1 MFNYKLA
8 NWDQKLYKTIPATTF
23 SSMEY
28 LRISASNLFM
38 IVSRIFL
45 SWKIAENTKIGAT
58 AIVRA
63 SNEVK
68 SRLYRNRYNS

>member
-1 MFNYKLA
+1 MVTVNHF
-8 NWDQKLYKTIPATTF
+8 KTIPATTF
-23 SSMEY
+23 SSIEY
-28 LRISASNLFM
+28 LRISASNLLM

-45 SWKIAENTKIGAT
+45 SWKIAENTNIGAA
-58 AIVRA
+58 AIDSA